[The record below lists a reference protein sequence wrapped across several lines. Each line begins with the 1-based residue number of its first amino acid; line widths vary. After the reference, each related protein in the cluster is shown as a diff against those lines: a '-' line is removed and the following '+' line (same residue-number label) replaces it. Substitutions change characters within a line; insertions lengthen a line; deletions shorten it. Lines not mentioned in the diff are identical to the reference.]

1 MSRFEFDK
9 NSYSRYLGRNFKMLI
24 ELTHSK
30 FSEPFR
36 FINDTKPLEIDALTF
51 KPYPFDVVLPAQT
64 EMQGTQIV
72 MSNVQNL
79 VANEIKKT
87 IYTNENILVNLYFVN
102 VETQAA
108 EKYDAGLFE
117 LESVQ
122 ITPETVTGTINI
134 RHNLNINIGS
144 LRYNNQLFP
153 NLFL

>member
-9 NSYSRYLGRNFKMLI
+9 NSYSRYLGRNFKMLVK
-24 ELTHSK
+24 LSHSI
-30 FSEPFR
+30 FESPFY
-36 FINDTKPLEIDALTF
+36 FINDTKALDVDGVTYQPF
-51 KPYPFDVVLPAQT
+51 PFDVVLPAQT

-79 VANEIKKT
+79 VAHEIKKT
-87 IYTNENILVNLYFVN
+87 IYTNENILVDLFFVN
-102 VETQAA
+102 IETETA
-108 EKYDAGLFE
+108 EKYDAGMFE
-117 LESVQ
+117 LESVS

-144 LRYNNQLFP
+144 IRYYQQLFP

>member
-9 NSYSRYLGRNFKMLI
+9 NSYSRYLGRNFKMLV
-24 ELTHSK
+24 ELSHSA
-30 FSEPFR
+30 FNEPFK
-36 FINDTKPLEIDALTF
+36 FINDTKALEIDGATYQPF
-51 KPYPFDVVLPAQT
+51 PFDVILPAQT
-64 EMQGTQIV
+64 ETQGTQIV

-87 IYTNENILVNLYFVN
+87 IYSNENILVNLYFVN
-102 VETQAA
+102 VETQTA

-144 LRYNNQLFP
+144 IRYYNQLFP

>member
-24 ELTHSK
+24 ELNHSV
-30 FSEPFR
+30 FDEPFY
-36 FINDTKPLEIDALTF
+36 FINDTKALTIDGKTYQPF
-51 KPYPFDVVLPAQT
+51 PFDVILPSQT

-72 MSNVQNL
+72 MSNVQNI

-87 IYTNENILVNLYFVN
+87 IYTNENIELNLYFVN
-102 VETQAA
+102 VETQTA
-108 EKYDAGLFE
+108 EKYDAGLFL
-117 LESVQ
+117 LEAVD

-144 LRYNNQLFP
+144 IRYYNQLFP